1 MSSSGTDEVGA
12 EEVTQDICEQRIVNR
27 FDYFTTQGRPQRGAV
42 ILRFLGFGV
51 VTLVRIDPEVA
62 RIGDI
67 VVEVAHS
74 GFHTR
79 AEVWLRVRNGAD
91 GWVSISQL
99 QTQYYYVSY
108 LA

>member
-1 MSSSGTDEVGA
+1 MSSSEANEVGV
-12 EEVTQDICEQRIVNR
+12 EDLTQDILAQRIVNR
-27 FDYFTTQGRPQRGAV
+27 FDYYTTQGGPQRGAV
-42 ILRFLGFGV
+42 VLRFLGFGV
-51 VTLVRIDPEVA
+51 VTLVGIDPEVT
-62 RIGDI
+62 RVGDI
-67 VVEVAHS
+67 AIEIAHS